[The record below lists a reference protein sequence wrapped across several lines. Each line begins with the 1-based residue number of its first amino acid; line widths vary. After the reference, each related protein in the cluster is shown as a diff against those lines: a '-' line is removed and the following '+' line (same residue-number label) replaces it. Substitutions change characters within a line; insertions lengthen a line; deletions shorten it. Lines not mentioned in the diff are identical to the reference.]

1 MPDSLDALDRNALE
15 RLLFG
20 FETEIIHRAI
30 EGGAECA
37 IRFGLE
43 TFVGRADTAEA
54 ALRAAV
60 KSAFPTSLA
69 RAALLSASGPRAA
82 PRRPSTAVAPGPN
95 DVIVAYRSPRGSWTP
110 MGGDGAER
118 FRDADRSLEV
128 LDILRDRIRDSKE
141 ELGLCSAERQ
151 RLAILAWISE
161 ARAHGE
167 RFSDDDRVRERVTV
181 ISRSLTEI
189 GKSFWPGSVNA
200 LQLQTQPKDL
210 PKAMLGAVA
219 GSWAAASDLAEQA
232 LREREQDDD
241 RKGRDIHGWADRWET
256 HPPPGRATHELEAL
270 LGEVERESGPLSA
283 GAMIE
288 DQRRWPDPETYRRW
302 VRTLRWLRPAEVD
315 PDLWARLAGRFRW
328 WASRRESELALVGKE
343 LQSGYAPRETW
354 AQVLGRSDSDPATA
368 TTIEDAALSSARRLA
383 EGSRIM
389 LVGHRRDPALQDE
402 LRSLLGVGTIE
413 VRIAEPKRLSGLREE
428 LRDRS
433 VDFLLGAI
441 GFQAQNVDVL
451 LAELCREA
459 GIRYLRVGNGRPS
472 ACIRALGR
480 VA

>member
-1 MPDSLDALDRNALE
+1 MSDSLDTLDRGALE

-20 FETEIIHRAI
+20 FETEIVHRAV

-37 IRFGLE
+37 VRFGVE
-43 TFVGRADTAEA
+43 TFVGRGPDAET

-69 RAALLSASGPRAA
+69 RAALLSANASRTL
-82 PRRPSTAVAPGPN
+82 PRRPSTAAPGPS

-128 LDILRDRIRDSKE
+128 LDILKDRVRDSKE

-167 RFSDDDRVRERVTV
+167 RFSDDDRVRERVTT
-181 ISRSLTEI
+181 ISRLLTEI
-189 GKSFWPGSVNA
+189 GKSYWPGSVNA

-210 PKAMLGAVA
+210 PKSMLGAIA

-232 LREREQDDD
+232 LRDREQEDD
-241 RKGRDIHGWADRWET
+241 RRGRDPHGWADRPHT
-256 HPPPGRATHELEAL
+256 HPPPASAAEELATL
-270 LGEVERESGPLSA
+270 LAEVEARSGPISS
-283 GAMIE
+283 GAMIDDE
-288 DQRRWPDPETYRRW
+288 KRWPDAETYRRW
-302 VRTLRWLRPAEVD
+302 VRTLRWLRSAEVD
-315 PDLWARLAGRFRW
+315 PELWARLAGRLRW
-328 WASRRESELALVGKE
+328 WASRRESELSIMGKE
-343 LQSGYAPRETW
+343 LQSGYAPQESW
-354 AQVLGRSDSDPATA
+354 AQVLGRPDAGGAGGPSL
-368 TTIEDAALSSARRLA
+368 EGAALDNARRLA
-383 EGSRIM
+383 GGSRIM

-402 LRSLLGVGTIE
+402 LQALLGSQAID
-413 VRIAEPKRLSGLREE
+413 VRIAEPKRLSVLRDELRE
-428 LRDRS
+428 RS

-441 GFQAQNVDVL
+441 GFQSQNVDVL
-451 LAELCREA
+451 LAELCKDA
-459 GIRYLRVGNGRPS
+459 GIRYLRVANGRAS
-472 ACIRALGR
+472 TCIRALGR

>member
-1 MPDSLDALDRNALE
+1 MPDSLDSLDRNALE

-20 FETEIIHRAI
+20 FETEIIHRAV

-43 TFVGRADTAEA
+43 TFTGRGDSAEA

-69 RAALLSASGPRAA
+69 RAALLSANAPRAL
-82 PRRPSTAVAPGPN
+82 PRRPSTASAPGPN
-95 DVIVAYRSPRGSWTP
+95 DVIVAYRSPRGSFTP
-110 MGGDGAER
+110 MGGEGVER
-118 FRDADRSLEV
+118 FRDAERSLEV
-128 LDILRDRIRDSKE
+128 LEILKERIRDSRE

-167 RFSDDDRVRERVTV
+167 RFSDDDRVRERVTA
-181 ISRSLTEI
+181 ISRLLTEI

-232 LREREQDDD
+232 LRDREQEDD
-241 RKGRDIHGWADRWET
+241 RRGRDAQGWADRPET
-256 HPPPGRATHELEAL
+256 HPAPSSAAEEFGTLLE
-270 LGEVERESGPLSA
+270 EVERTTGPLVA
-283 GAMIE
+283 GAMID
-288 DQRRWPDPETYRRW
+288 DQARWPDAETYRRW
-302 VRTLRWLRPAEVD
+302 VRTLRWLRTAEVD

-354 AQVLGRSDSDPATA
+354 ARVLGREDSSSSFTARVEGPALA
-368 TTIEDAALSSARRLA
+368 SARRSA
-383 EGSRIM
+383 EGRRIM

-402 LRSLLGVGTIE
+402 LQTLLGTETIE
-413 VRIAEPKRLSGLREE
+413 VRIAEPKRLSALREE
-428 LRDRS
+428 LRDRGL
-433 VDFLLGAI
+433 DFLLGAI
-441 GFQAQNVDVL
+441 GFQAQSVDVL
-451 LAELCREA
+451 LAELCRDA
-459 GIRYLRVGNGRPS
+459 GIRYLRVGNGRPG